1 MFFFNLWCIVA
12 CNRSSDSHPF
22 CSSTVVPPSY
32 SITKSDTFDLVNPDG
47 IAAGCTT
54 VDETTNCSTPGRLFD
69 GVKPGTANNASLFHL
84 WQMKSD
90 SVVQLMFMF
99 QEPVI
104 IEKLVWTFY
113 YNTEAQHETLRI
125 PAANITQWS
134 LTAINMT
141 DLIVTSRTVHNLL
154 VYTMVVQGSM
164 AAQRWG
170 STFSAPAA
178 PKNQWL
184 LLSEVEV
191 FGTNAGVCL
200 STITQ

>member
-1 MFFFNLWCIVA
+1 M
-12 CNRSSDSHPF
+12 SDNHPF
-22 CSSTVVPPSY
+22 CSSTVVPQSY
-32 SITKSDTFDLVNPDG
+32 SITKSDRFNNVNPDDK
-47 IAAGCTT
+47 AAGCTT
-54 VDETTNCSTPGRLFD
+54 VGETTNCSTPGRLFD
-69 GVKPGTANNASLFHL
+69 GVKAETANNASLFHL
-84 WQMKSD
+84 WQFKND
-90 SVVQLMFMF
+90 SVVMFMF

-113 YNTEAQHETLRI
+113 YNTEAQHVQI

-141 DLIVTSRTVHNLL
+141 DLIVTTRTVNNML
-154 VYTMVVQGSM
+154 VYTMVVQGSR

-170 STFSAPAA
+170 STFSAPAGH
-178 PKNQWL
+178 WL
-184 LLSEVEV
+184 LLSEVEI

>member
-1 MFFFNLWCIVA
+1 
-12 CNRSSDSHPF
+12 
-22 CSSTVVPPSY
+22 
-32 SITKSDTFDLVNPDG
+32 
-47 IAAGCTT
+47 
-54 VDETTNCSTPGRLFD
+54 
-69 GVKPGTANNASLFHL
+69 
-84 WQMKSD
+84 MKSD

-170 STFSAPAA
+170 ITFSAPAG
-178 PKNQWL
+178 QWL
-184 LLSEVEV
+184 LLSEVEI
-191 FGTNAGVCL
+191 FETNAGVCL

>member
-1 MFFFNLWCIVA
+1 MV
-12 CNRSSDSHPF
+12 CNPSSDSHPF
-22 CSSTVVPPSY
+22 CSSTVVPQSY
-32 SITKSDTFDLVNPDG
+32 SITKSDQFFNINPDDK
-47 IAAGCTT
+47 ATGCTT
-54 VDETTNCSTPGRLFD
+54 TGQTTTNCSTPERLFD
-69 GVKPGTANNASLFHL
+69 GVKPETAKNASLFHL

-113 YNTEAQHETLRI
+113 YNTEAQHEALHI

-170 STFSAPAA
+170 ITFSAPAG
-178 PKNQWL
+178 QWL
-184 LLSEVEV
+184 LLSEVEI
-191 FGTNAGVCL
+191 FETNAGVCL

>member
-1 MFFFNLWCIVA
+1 MVCKP
-12 CNRSSDSHPF
+12 SSDNHPF
-22 CSSTVVPPSY
+22 CSSTVVPQSY
-32 SITKSDTFDLVNPDG
+32 SITKSDIISNINPDDK
-47 IAAGCTT
+47 ATGCTT
-54 VDETTNCSTPGRLFD
+54 VDETTNCSTPERLFD
-69 GVKPGTANNASLFHL
+69 GVKPETANNASLFHL

-113 YNTEAQHETLRI
+113 YNAQDGLHI

-134 LTAINMT
+134 LTAVNMT
-141 DLIVTSRTVHNLL
+141 DLMVTRKTMHNLL
-154 VYTMVVQGSM
+154 VYTMVVQDSM

-170 STFSAPAA
+170 STFLAPAD
-178 PKNQWL
+178 QWL
-184 LLSEVEV
+184 LLSEVEI

-200 STITQ
+200 STMTQ

>member
-1 MFFFNLWCIVA
+1 MV
-12 CNRSSDSHPF
+12 CNPLSDKHPF
-22 CSSTVVPPSY
+22 CSSTVVPQSY
-32 SITKSDTFDLVNPDG
+32 SITKSDPFVNINPDDK
-47 IAAGCTT
+47 ATGCTT

-141 DLIVTSRTVHNLL
+141 DLIVTTRTVHNLL
-154 VYTMVVQGSM
+154 VYTMVVQSSM

-170 STFSAPAA
+170 STFTAPAG
-178 PKNQWL
+178 QWL
-184 LLSEVEV
+184 LLSEVEI

-200 STITQ
+200 NTIIQ

>member
-1 MFFFNLWCIVA
+1 M
-12 CNRSSDSHPF
+12 SDNHPF
-22 CSSTVVPPSY
+22 CSSTVVPQSY
-32 SITKSDTFDLVNPDG
+32 SITKSDKFNNVNPDDKTT
-47 IAAGCTT
+47 GCTT
-54 VDETTNCSTPGRLFD
+54 VGETTNCSTPGRLFD
-69 GVKPGTANNASLFHL
+69 GVKAETANNTKLFHL
-84 WQMKSD
+84 WQLKND
-90 SVVQLMFMF
+90 SVVQLTFMF

-113 YNTEAQHETLRI
+113 YNTEARHEALHI
-125 PAANITQWS
+125 PATNITQWS

-141 DLIVTSRTVHNLL
+141 DLIVTTRTVHNLL

-164 AAQRWG
+164 AALRWG

-184 LLSEVEV
+184 LLSEVEI

-200 STITQ
+200 STMTQ

>member
-1 MFFFNLWCIVA
+1 MV
-12 CNRSSDSHPF
+12 CNPSSDSHPF
-22 CSSTVVPPSY
+22 CSSAVVPQSY
-32 SITKSDTFDLVNPDG
+32 SITKSDQFFNINPDG

-54 VDETTNCSTPGRLFD
+54 VDEMTNCSTPERLFD
-69 GVKPGTANNASLFHL
+69 GVKPETANNASLFHL

-113 YNTEAQHETLRI
+113 YNAQDGLHI

-134 LTAINMT
+134 LTAVNMT
-141 DLIVTSRTVHNLL
+141 DLMVTRKTMHNLL
-154 VYTMVVQGSM
+154 VYTMVVQDSM

-170 STFSAPAA
+170 STFLAPAD
-178 PKNQWL
+178 QWL
-184 LLSEVEV
+184 LLSEVEI

-200 STITQ
+200 STMTQ

>member
-1 MFFFNLWCIVA
+1 M
-12 CNRSSDSHPF
+12 CNPSSDSHPF
-22 CSSTVVPPSY
+22 CSSTVVPQSY
-32 SITKSDTFDLVNPDG
+32 SITKSDQFYNINPDDK
-47 IAAGCTT
+47 ATGCTT

-191 FGTNAGVCL
+191 FGTNAGVCF